1 MRRLSRLVGPVGVA
15 AGLFGPVALMGQ
27 APGLPVRNA
36 GIATGIQLGFDLGI
50 SRGVPSGGSTKE
62 TSTGLGG
69 TVSAGLGLVGASLF
83 VVRFDQGGP
92 TSAATWVGGTANVQV
107 FGGPLIPLKV
117 TLAGGYAMGADVP
130 GVGRP
135 YRATLGLGAALSIP
149 IPIVAVV
156 PWVSPRVEH
165 AGNGPAGI
173 GGTHGAISAGIDFR
187 KLGGFLIRTAYDSR
201 AGWATAGGT
210 PSVVSVGVGFSIP

>member
-1 MRRLSRLVGPVGVA
+1 MRSFAWFVGVVAVVA
-15 AGLFGPVALMGQ
+15 APKTVLGQ

-36 GIATGIQLGFDLGI
+36 GIATGIQLGFDFGI
-50 SRGVPSGGSTKE
+50 SRGVPVGELARE
-62 TSTGLGG
+62 TSTTLGG
-69 TVSAGLGLVGASLF
+69 TISAGLGPLGASLS

-92 TSAATWVGGTANVQV
+92 VGGATWIGGNANLQL

-117 TLAGGYAMGADVP
+117 TASGGYAVGPD
-130 GVGRP
+130 GGGGRP
-135 YRATLGLGAALSIP
+135 YRATLGAGAALSIP

-165 AGNGPAGI
+165 FGNGPAGV

-201 AGWATAGGT
+201 AGWATTGGT

>member
-1 MRRLSRLVGPVGVA
+1 MRRFPWLVGVIVV
-15 AGLFGPVALMGQ
+15 LWGPKTLVGQ

-50 SRGVPSGGSTKE
+50 SRGVPVGETSTE
-62 TSTGLGG
+62 TSTGIGG
-69 TVSAGLGLVGASLF
+69 AISAGLGPLGASLF
-83 VVRFDQGGP
+83 VVRFDEGGP
-92 TSAATWVGGTANVQV
+92 SSAATWVGGTANVQL
-107 FGGPLIPLKV
+107 FGAPLVPLKL
-117 TLAGGYAMGADVP
+117 TMSGGYAMGPDA
-130 GVGRP
+130 GAGRP
-135 YRATLGLGAALSIP
+135 YRATLGAGAALSIP

-156 PWVSPRVEH
+156 PWVSPRIEH
-165 AGNGPAGI
+165 AGNGPAGT

-187 KLGGFLIRTAYDSR
+187 KLGGFQIRTAYDSR